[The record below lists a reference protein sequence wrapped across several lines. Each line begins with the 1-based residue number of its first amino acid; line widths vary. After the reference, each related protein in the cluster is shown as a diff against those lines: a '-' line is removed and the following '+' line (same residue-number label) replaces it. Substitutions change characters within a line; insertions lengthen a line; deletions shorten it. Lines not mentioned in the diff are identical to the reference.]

1 VTRERGWRVGF
12 AGGFLFWGGGGGFGL
27 GSSGIPLAAPCVCP
41 LVRSYI
47 GTWHLRGVSGGQRRR
62 VSIGCELVTSPRLV
76 FLDEPTSGLDSAAA
90 YHVMAAVGRL
100 AQRCRTIIRRA
111 ALGRSSRQTCLSL
124 PARALKP
131 S

>member
-1 VTRERGWRVGF
+1 MSSKELEAVVSDVIAE
-12 AGGFLFWGGGGGFGL
+12 LGL
-27 GSSGIPLAAPCVCP
+27 ES
-41 LVRSYI
+41 VRDTYI